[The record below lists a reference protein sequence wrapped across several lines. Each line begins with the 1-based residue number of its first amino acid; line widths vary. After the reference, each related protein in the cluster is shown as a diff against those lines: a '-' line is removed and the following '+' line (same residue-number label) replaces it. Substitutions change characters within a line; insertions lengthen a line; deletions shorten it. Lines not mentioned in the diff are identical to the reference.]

1 MKLVRILVLY
11 VGCFSSFAQKGS
23 LTTVVQKGHA
33 EVVKAVALSP
43 NGKLLAT
50 ASRDKTIKLW
60 DVATG
65 FEIRTLFGSE
75 STVNDVCFS
84 ADGKRIAGSCADN
97 HARIWEVLTGELV
110 WTSPKSK
117 DYTTSVS
124 FAPNGSWLA
133 VGGYDWTAVVY
144 DVVKNDTVTSFE
156 VSPDKGLGFGIDL
169 QFSADGKYLAVGEDN
184 RLSTVYATSTWQKQ
198 FSHKPEEGSCG
209 GCATLVSF
217 SSDNKWLAKL
227 NEHSGVELI
236 DLSTEKIVANFKTE
250 LESIRAIQFSPKN
263 DQLLVAA
270 EDSVFVFSIASK
282 ELITFFK
289 PEVIE
294 INDAVFSTTGT
305 EIYIAGND
313 NKVTVWNFKGEQ
325 VKEYSGILNQ
335 CDKGGIDYDPNNYW
349 QSHIAKYIKNK
360 NELLL
365 TGDAKHLL
373 RGKMGKNARLTEVS
387 SGKVIMD
394 FVGHDKALLCVA
406 TTKDEKQLVTGGG
419 DGKVFL
425 WDIKTGKQLRQFKG
439 HRNDPVFDI
448 VISNDQQKVA
458 SCGWDGN
465 VIVWDIKTGEQISN
479 IYLGNV
485 AAYTLSFSTNDVY
498 VLLGK
503 LDKTLELWEIDS
515 KQMVKAFLG
524 HTEIVRDMLW
534 LNDGSG
540 FYTTGQDGYTILWDF
555 YSGLIKQK
563 IKQKQSVNAVQLLDE
578 KRLITACD
586 DRVIRIWDRSTGKLV
601 QELQGHQASVVTINV
616 SVQHNLLVSSDI
628 DGVVKFWKLDDFT
641 PFFEHI
647 QLNNNDWLIQTT
659 DGSFYATDGALQN
672 IHFVKGLETYSLD
685 QFYETF
691 YNPELLPELFQLRDK
706 SRKKDMGGLLE
717 QSPPPI
723 VTFGL
728 LPQKSGNEITLQLK
742 VKETGGGAKDL
753 QVFHN
758 GKRLDLKQ
766 VQCKELEKGKNYT
779 VYSLTTGLV
788 VGHNVFSAK
797 AYSEQNIASLPVEI
811 DVESD
816 KGVQAGKCYVLSIGI
831 NEYLN
836 PKLTLNYA
844 KNDASSFVDQVK
856 KIGAELYSEVEVITL
871 FDDKATKDNIL
882 QQLDEL
888 AAKMNL
894 NDVFILFYAGHGSV
908 VDDHFYFI
916 PTEATHLYD
925 GKVLQSKA
933 IDAEVLQEKL
943 QQIKALKQVIIMDA
957 CQSGKSV
964 DLLAQ
969 RGVLEEKA
977 IAQLSR
983 SAGIHVLASA
993 GSEQY
998 ATEYVQLGHGLFTY
1012 VLLEALSGKA
1022 DGGNKDGKI
1031 TMYEIKSYID
1041 DQVPE
1046 RSLELKGK
1054 LQFPYSF
1061 SRGHD
1066 FPIGVVK

>member
-1 MKLVRILVLY
+1 MKTIKIFVVC
-11 VGCFSSFAQKGS
+11 VWCFSSFAQKGS
-23 LTTVVQKGHA
+23 LTTVLQKGHA
-33 EVVKAVALSP
+33 EVVKTVALSP

-50 ASRDKTIKLW
+50 GSRDKTIKLW

-84 ADGKRIAGSCADN
+84 ADGKQIAGSCADN
-97 HARIWEVLTGELV
+97 HARIWEVQTGELL

-124 FAPNGSWLA
+124 FAPNGTWLA

-144 DVVKNDTVTSFE
+144 DVLKNDTIASFK
-156 VSPDKGLGFGIDL
+156 VSPDKGLGFGVDL

-184 RLSTVYATSTWQKQ
+184 RLSTVYATATWQKQ
-198 FSHKPEEGSCG
+198 FSHKPQEGSCG
-209 GCATLVSF
+209 GCATLVAF
-217 SSDNKWLAKL
+217 SSNNSWLAKL
-227 NEHSGVELI
+227 NKYSGVELVDI
-236 DLSTEKIVANFKTE
+236 ETETIVATIKTE
-250 LESIRAIQFSPKN
+250 LESIRAIQFSAKN
-263 DQLLVAA
+263 DHLLVAT
-270 EDSVFVFSIASK
+270 EDSVLVFSILSK
-282 ELITFFK
+282 QLITAFK
-289 PEVIE
+289 PDVEE
-294 INDAVFSTTGT
+294 INDAVFSAAAT
-305 EIYIAGND
+305 EIYVAGND
-313 NKVTVWNFKGEQ
+313 NKVTVWNFKGERI
-325 VKEYSGILNQ
+325 KEYSGILNQ
-335 CDKGGIDYDPNNYW
+335 RDKGGIDYDPNNYW

-365 TGDAKHLL
+365 IENATQLL
-373 RGKMGKNARLTEVS
+373 RGKMGKHARLTEVS
-387 SGKVIMD
+387 TGKVVMD
-394 FVGHDKALLCVA
+394 FAGHDKAVLCVA
-406 TTKDEKQLVTGGG
+406 ITKDEKQLVTGGG
-419 DGKVFL
+419 DGKVCL
-425 WDIKTGKQLRQFKG
+425 WDMKTGALIRQLEG
-439 HRNDPVFDI
+439 HRNDPIFDV

-458 SCGWDGN
+458 TCGWDGN
-465 VIVWDIKTGEQISN
+465 VIVWNIATGEQISKM
-479 IYLGNV
+479 YLGNV
-485 AAYTLSFSTNDVY
+485 AAYSLSFSTNDVY
-498 VLLGK
+498 LLLGK

-524 HTEIVRDMLW
+524 HTDIVRDMLW

-540 FYTTGQDGYTILWDF
+540 FYTTGQDGYTILWDL

-563 IKQKQSVNAVQLLDE
+563 TKQKQSVNAIKLLDD
-578 KRLITACD
+578 KRVITACD
-586 DRVIRIWDRSTGKLV
+586 DRVIRIWDRVTGKLIK
-601 QELQGHQASVVTINV
+601 ELPGHQAAVTTLNV
-616 SVQHNLLVSSDI
+616 SVQNDLLVSSDI
-628 DGVVKFWKLDDFT
+628 DGVVKFWKLTDFT

-659 DGSFYATDGALQN
+659 DGSFYATDGALHS

-691 YNPELLPELFQLRDK
+691 YNPELLPELFQSREK
-706 SRKKDMGGLLE
+706 SKKKDMGGLLE

-728 LPQKSGNEITLQLK
+728 LPIKTENEISIQLK
-742 VKETGGGAKDL
+742 IKDAGGGAKDI

-758 GKRLDLKQ
+758 GKRLNLKQ
-766 VQCKELEKGKNYT
+766 IQFMELEKGNDYS
-779 VYSLTTGLV
+779 VYSFTTGLV

-811 DVESD
+811 DVESE
-816 KGVQAGKCYVLSIGI
+816 KGVQAGKCYVLSVGI

-836 PKLTLNYA
+836 PKLALNYA
-844 KNDASSFVDQVK
+844 KNDAISFVEQVK
-856 KIGAELYSEVEVITL
+856 EIGGELYSEVEVVTL
-871 FDDKATKDNIL
+871 FDANATKENIL
-882 QQLDEL
+882 QQFDIL
-888 AAKMNL
+888 AEKMNK

-908 VDDHFYFI
+908 VEDHFYFI

-925 GKVLQSKA
+925 EKEVQSKA
-933 IDAEVLQEKL
+933 IDAEEFQEKL

-1046 RSLELKGK
+1046 RSLQLKGK